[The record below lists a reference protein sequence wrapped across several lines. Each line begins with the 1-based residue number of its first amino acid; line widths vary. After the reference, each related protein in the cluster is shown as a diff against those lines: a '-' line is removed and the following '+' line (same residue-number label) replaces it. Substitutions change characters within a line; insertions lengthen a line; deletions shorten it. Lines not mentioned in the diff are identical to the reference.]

1 MRTTI
6 PKPWAERRNV
16 NKKQE
21 IRNERAGQRESD
33 SVLHNIRRD
42 VACNVSTNG
51 LAFGR
56 STPARDGSGSPGRAV
71 PCVNGCARATKGSP
85 DARPVN
91 AGIGTHTARAY
102 SPRGRMMKR
111 KEKKTKDRRQK
122 MEDKRWKTKD
132 GRQKMEDK
140 RWKMEDKRQK
150 TEDKRWKMEDKRQ
163 KTEDKR
169 WKTGDGRREMGDG
182 RWELFSRGTAR

>member
-1 MRTTI
+1 M
-6 PKPWAERRNV
+6 

-111 KEKKTKDRRQK
+111 KEKKTEDWRQKTKDKRQKTGDRRLETEDWRQKTGDRRQK
-122 MEDKRWKTKD
+122 MEDKRW
-132 GRQKMEDK
+132 
-140 RWKMEDKRQK
+140 
-150 TEDKRWKMEDKRQ
+150 
-163 KTEDKR
+163 
-169 WKTGDGRREMGDG
+169 EMGDG
-182 RWELFSRGTAR
+182 RRELFSRGTAR

>member
-1 MRTTI
+1 MKPWGKMRTTI

-111 KEKKTKDRRQK
+111 KEKKTEDWRQKTKDKRQKTGDRRLET
-122 MEDKRWKTKD
+122 EDKRWKTKD
-132 GRQKMEDK
+132 GRWE
-140 RWKMEDKRQK
+140 
-150 TEDKRWKMEDKRQ
+150 
-163 KTEDKR
+163 
-169 WKTGDGRREMGDG
+169 TGDGSYLAEVRRTD
-182 RWELFSRGTAR
+182 